1 MDPSAIASELNRGCY
16 SSTLLDYFC
25 EKSAYPDDYLSSE
38 SEDDLTDDE
47 RDFIQLE
54 NIPSLRLT
62 LDEEEDGFWTEEGAP
77 GHAEELQREIT
88 DAIATVTF
96 AGENEELEKIRN
108 FDCKCYSRRKE
119 NSLLSSKS
127 CSGKLT
133 PELMYK
139 LRSDSLAAEREWQDM
154 RIIGH
159 MEANRRSVITSE
171 LTTSTKKP
179 QKKRKF
185 ARTSFFIGG
194 TEVCRSTFLFL
205 MAIGKDTLT
214 DIIKHYDENGA
225 TPRLRKKRAQPQPR
239 SRRFI
244 SYEVIHT
251 VVEFIKN
258 YAEVH
263 SIMLPGR
270 HPGHKDWHVKLLPT
284 HVTKA
289 SVWRLYV
296 KSAKELGEPAVCKSS
311 FRSLWKQLRPC
322 HQVVENSSPES
333 HLNIPQLVGT
343 ADGRVFVKNFDWQKH
358 LSPFFRRLP
367 KIKSYQ
373 HFSFDAKRPGVV
385 LAKSHCGA
393 EPVEYQLLRTTAVL
407 PPVDNLHVLV
417 PPGLNIDRQTYLHE
431 KIRPFCAD
439 EAKDITCPAP
449 RVTAQKTNVQKRLR
463 T

>member
-77 GHAEELQREIT
+77 GHAEELEREIT

-127 CSGKLT
+127 CSGKLS

-159 MEANRRSVITSE
+159 MEANRRSVVTSE

-244 SYEVIHT
+244 SHEVIHT

-263 SIMLPGR
+263 YIMLPGR

-289 SVWRLYV
+289 
-296 KSAKELGEPAVCKSS
+296 
-311 FRSLWKQLRPC
+311 
-322 HQVVENSSPES
+322 
-333 HLNIPQLVGT
+333 
-343 ADGRVFVKNFDWQKH
+343 
-358 LSPFFRRLP
+358 
-367 KIKSYQ
+367 
-373 HFSFDAKRPGVV
+373 
-385 LAKSHCGA
+385 
-393 EPVEYQLLRTTAVL
+393 EPVEFQLLRTTAVL

>member
-1 MDPSAIASELNRGCY
+1 
-16 SSTLLDYFC
+16 
-25 EKSAYPDDYLSSE
+25 
-38 SEDDLTDDE
+38 
-47 RDFIQLE
+47 
-54 NIPSLRLT
+54 
-62 LDEEEDGFWTEEGAP
+62 
-77 GHAEELQREIT
+77 
-88 DAIATVTF
+88 
-96 AGENEELEKIRN
+96 
-108 FDCKCYSRRKE
+108 
-119 NSLLSSKS
+119 
-127 CSGKLT
+127 
-133 PELMYK
+133 MYK

-159 MEANRRSVITSE
+159 MEANRRSVVTSE

-244 SYEVIHT
+244 SHEVIHT

-311 FRSLWKQLRPC
+311 FRSLWKQLLPHIRSCRPRTDLC
-322 HQVVENSSPES
+322 WQCQSNNEQLIRSANVPDERKSEVVQKQVHHLALVQSERTFYNTLIAACRLTTESNVLSFGPSPPAS
-333 HLNIPQLVGT
+333 KDIRMH
-343 ADGRVFVKNFDWQKH
+343 
-358 LSPFFRRLP
+358 
-367 KIKSYQ
+367 Y
-373 HFSFDAKRPGVV
+373 SFDFAQQIHFPSNPLQPGPMYFLTPRKCGLFGVSCEGMQKQVNFLIDEGMSSSKGSNEVISYMHHFFNNFGVGEKYVDLHCDNCSGQNKNNFMLWYAAWRVGHKLHHTMDIHFLIAGHTKFSPDCGFGLIKQAYMKTRVDTLEDIAETSCLADCSSSLSLFQPIDHPKLKPDKLGSTDV
-385 LAKSHCGA
+385 LNNQDAFQWS
-393 EPVEYQLLRTTAVL
+393 V
-407 PPVDNLHVLV
+407 
-417 PPGLNIDRQTYLHE
+417 
-431 KIRPFCAD
+431 
-439 EAKDITCPAP
+439 
-449 RVTAQKTNVQKRLR
+449 
-463 T
+463 

>member
-1 MDPSAIASELNRGCY
+1 
-16 SSTLLDYFC
+16 
-25 EKSAYPDDYLSSE
+25 
-38 SEDDLTDDE
+38 
-47 RDFIQLE
+47 
-54 NIPSLRLT
+54 
-62 LDEEEDGFWTEEGAP
+62 
-77 GHAEELQREIT
+77 
-88 DAIATVTF
+88 
-96 AGENEELEKIRN
+96 
-108 FDCKCYSRRKE
+108 
-119 NSLLSSKS
+119 
-127 CSGKLT
+127 
-133 PELMYK
+133 
-139 LRSDSLAAEREWQDM
+139 M

-159 MEANRRSVITSE
+159 MEANRRSVVTSE

-244 SYEVIHT
+244 SHEVIHT

-296 KSAKELGEPAVCKSS
+296 KSAKERGEPAVCKSS
-311 FRSLWKQLRPC
+311 FRSLWKQLLPHIRSCRPRTDLC
-322 HQVVENSSPES
+322 WQCQSNNEQLIRSANVPDERKSEVVQKQVHHLALVQSERTFYNTLIAACRLTTESNVLSFGPSPPAS
-333 HLNIPQLVGT
+333 
-343 ADGRVFVKNFDWQKH
+343 
-358 LSPFFRRLP
+358 
-367 KIKSYQ
+367 
-373 HFSFDAKRPGVV
+373 
-385 LAKSHCGA
+385 
-393 EPVEYQLLRTTAVL
+393 
-407 PPVDNLHVLV
+407 
-417 PPGLNIDRQTYLHE
+417 
-431 KIRPFCAD
+431 
-439 EAKDITCPAP
+439 KDIRMHCMQAC
-449 RVTAQKTNVQKRLR
+449 RQVREAMKS
-463 T
+463 